1 MPSEQR
7 NIQFFT
13 QRHTESDR
21 RRKSISQIQIRQ
33 CEHDILF
40 SGLFSQTSVSSPAIM
55 KDIFHYC
62 KYMLYY
68 CCKYFLL
75 NSVLFQQI
83 TESSDEPTPQKF
95 ENARLSIT
103 SVITF
108 IFARSYRF
116 CSKKILSI
124 NSIGYGLFPRSPL

>member
-21 RRKSISQIQIRQ
+21 RRKFIIQIQIRQ

-62 KYMLYY
+62 KY
-68 CCKYFLL
+68 FLL

-103 SVITF
+103 FVITF
-108 IFARSYRF
+108 LSARSYRF

-124 NSIGYGLFPRSPL
+124 NPIGYGLFPRSPL